1 MFLLAQLAGVTLP
14 YDTVDEVRGRLEE
27 VSPNLVRY
35 DDVEEANYFKQAHEL
50 SKVSVLFNLNLFL
63 LNLHHLNNSVMSSCS
78 PQAVNQSLLAAPLV
92 PPQLTV
98 RDFYMTGRVTH
109 VDFLWVNKML
119 YVFEPVVY
127 HCLQMS
133 SSTDPI
139 SRASQ
144 TMAKCV
150 KAVTEGAAAV
160 DEPSIC

>member
-1 MFLLAQLAGVTLP
+1 MFLFAQLAGVTLP
-14 YDTVDEVRGRLEE
+14 YDTVDEVRRRLEE

-50 SKVSVLFNLNLFL
+50 SK
-63 LNLHHLNNSVMSSCS
+63 
-78 PQAVNQSLLAAPLV
+78 AVNQSLLAAPLV

-98 RDFYMTGRVTH
+98 KDFYMTDT
-109 VDFLWVNKML
+109 
-119 YVFEPVVY
+119 
-127 HCLQMS
+127 
-133 SSTDPI
+133 I